1 MRLGIKFIFLFFFSG
16 SFICWQ
22 VKIGDNVEVLNPA
35 AVLELDATD
44 KGLLLPRLTNE
55 QRDSIELN
63 EASEGLL
70 IFNVDTNEIQY
81 LKRHSSPVKNGKM
94 TISFTWES
102 PSNSRILLE
111 QISTP
116 KAGQLYYNDAI
127 ASLQLWNGTRWLE
140 IGGAT
145 FFDHSHTVTPTP
157 AQQLSLSGSLLSI
170 SEGNT
175 VDLLAFIQNNPL
187 LVGPTG
193 PTGPQGPQG
202 PAGPAGDAASGT
214 DSQTLTI
221 SSLTSSHTVT
231 FIISQGN
238 TVTLDLS
245 SLNNTSAFITKG
257 NVTSNASGSLTTD
270 DFVFGSHQ
278 IDNETGS
285 QDDARVLFD
294 KSAGAFRAGYASGNS
309 WNESNLGDYS
319 FAVGYR
325 TQASGHRTTAL
336 GNSAEAHSYAETAL
350 GSYNTHLSPNSK
362 ASWNSEDRLLVI
374 GNGSSSSNK
383 SDALVI
389 LKNGNIGIGDSTP
402 TEASLVVSGSIV
414 ASGDITANAVLTP
427 DYVFEHYFIGESFF
441 QPHYQFMSLV
451 EVKEFIQKHHH
462 LPNVFSRKEIEK
474 QGGIKLNVALEQQ
487 LEKIEELFLYAIEQE
502 KRINYLEAKLQE
514 IEHCKVEQKKR

>member
-16 SFICWQ
+16 SFIWGQ

-35 AVLELDATD
+35 AILELEATD

-81 LKRHSSPVKNGKM
+81 LKRHSSPIKNGKM

-102 PSNSRILLE
+102 PSNGRILLE

-116 KAGQLYYNDAI
+116 KAGQLYYNDAT
-127 ASLQLWNGTRWLE
+127 ASLQLWNGTRWVE

-214 DSQTLTI
+214 DSQT
-221 SSLTSSHTVT
+221 
-231 FIISQGN
+231 
-238 TVTLDLS
+238 
-245 SLNNTSAFITKG
+245 
-257 NVTSNASGSLTTD
+257 
-270 DFVFGSHQ
+270 
-278 IDNETGS
+278 
-285 QDDARVLFD
+285 
-294 KSAGAFRAGYASGNS
+294 
-309 WNESNLGDYS
+309 
-319 FAVGYR
+319 
-325 TQASGHRTTAL
+325 
-336 GNSAEAHSYAETAL
+336 
-350 GSYNTHLSPNSK
+350 
-362 ASWNSEDRLLVI
+362 
-374 GNGSSSSNK
+374 
-383 SDALVI
+383 
-389 LKNGNIGIGDSTP
+389 
-402 TEASLVVSGSIV
+402 
-414 ASGDITANAVLTP
+414 
-427 DYVFEHYFIGESFF
+427 
-441 QPHYQFMSLV
+441 
-451 EVKEFIQKHHH
+451 
-462 LPNVFSRKEIEK
+462 
-474 QGGIKLNVALEQQ
+474 
-487 LEKIEELFLYAIEQE
+487 
-502 KRINYLEAKLQE
+502 
-514 IEHCKVEQKKR
+514 

>member
-1 MRLGIKFIFLFFFSG
+1 M
-16 SFICWQ
+16 
-22 VKIGDNVEVLNPA
+22 
-35 AVLELDATD
+35 
-44 KGLLLPRLTNE
+44 
-55 QRDSIELN
+55 
-63 EASEGLL
+63 
-70 IFNVDTNEIQY
+70 
-81 LKRHSSPVKNGKM
+81 
-94 TISFTWES
+94 
-102 PSNSRILLE
+102 
-111 QISTP
+111 
-116 KAGQLYYNDAI
+116 
-127 ASLQLWNGTRWLE
+127 
-140 IGGAT
+140 
-145 FFDHSHTVTPTP
+145 
-157 AQQLSLSGSLLSI
+157 
-170 SEGNT
+170 
-175 VDLLAFIQNNPL
+175 
-187 LVGPTG
+187 
-193 PTGPQGPQG
+193 
-202 PAGPAGDAASGT
+202 
-214 DSQTLTI
+214 
-221 SSLTSSHTVT
+221 
-231 FIISQGN
+231 
-238 TVTLDLS
+238 
-245 SLNNTSAFITKG
+245 
-257 NVTSNASGSLTTD
+257 
-270 DFVFGSHQ
+270 
-278 IDNETGS
+278 
-285 QDDARVLFD
+285 
-294 KSAGAFRAGYASGNS
+294 
-309 WNESNLGDYS
+309 
-319 FAVGYR
+319 GYR

-362 ASWNSEDRLLVI
+362 ASWNSEDRLFVI